1 MIVCQKGLIIIT
13 KLFLN
18 ITQKIYFYTITNFCF
33 CCNCKMNDYK
43 QLLAY
48 DGEITFDKIE
58 EILTLFNQKMP
69 DTNNPVCKIRLFSIM
84 VEGLENAYRHNF
96 DSPKQNPQIK
106 VRLMQNGNKY
116 VLSIGNRIDRTMLK
130 QLTDRIDEL
139 NQLTQNEVKKL
150 YNKTIHYGQIT
161 EKGGAGLGLMKILR
175 SSREPIKYTVTDID
189 SECSFIDLTISITDS
204 AKQ

>member
-1 MIVCQKGLIIIT
+1 
-13 KLFLN
+13 
-18 ITQKIYFYTITNFCF
+18 
-33 CCNCKMNDYK
+33 
-43 QLLAY
+43 
-48 DGEITFDKIE
+48 
-58 EILTLFNQKMP
+58 
-69 DTNNPVCKIRLFSIM
+69 
-84 VEGLENAYRHNF
+84 
-96 DSPKQNPQIK
+96 
-106 VRLMQNGNKY
+106 MQNQVVFDYGRRARKRLPAQFRLTRAKPADKSTAHAERQQIRSVY
-116 VLSIGNRIDRTMLK
+116 W

-150 YNKTIHYGQIT
+150 YNKTIHHGQIT

>member
-1 MIVCQKGLIIIT
+1 
-13 KLFLN
+13 
-18 ITQKIYFYTITNFCF
+18 
-33 CCNCKMNDYK
+33 MNDYK

-84 VEGLENAYRHNF
+84 DEGLENAYRHNF
-96 DSPKQNPQIK
+96 DSPEQNPQIK

-139 NQLTQNEVKKL
+139 NQLQ
-150 YNKTIHYGQIT
+150 
-161 EKGGAGLGLMKILR
+161 R
-175 SSREPIKYTVTDID
+175 S
-189 SECSFIDLTISITDS
+189 L
-204 AKQ
+204 

>member
-1 MIVCQKGLIIIT
+1 
-13 KLFLN
+13 
-18 ITQKIYFYTITNFCF
+18 
-33 CCNCKMNDYK
+33 MNDYK

-96 DSPKQNPQIK
+96 DSPEQNPQIK

-150 YNKTIHYGQIT
+150 YNKTIHHGQIT